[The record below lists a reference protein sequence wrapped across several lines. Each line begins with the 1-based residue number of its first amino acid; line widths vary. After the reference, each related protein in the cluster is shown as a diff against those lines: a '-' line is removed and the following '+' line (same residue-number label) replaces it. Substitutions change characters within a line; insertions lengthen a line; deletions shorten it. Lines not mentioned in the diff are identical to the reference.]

1 MKGGAAL
8 ERSDKEIAIRPIA
21 YIETGFKEKFG
32 IPRQSGMVDALKGRL
47 VFLPEYRTPTAFR
60 GLEAFSHVWLLWYFS
75 EAVRETWNPT
85 VRPPRLGGNARMGVF
100 ATRSPFRPNNIGLSC
115 VRLEGID
122 YDDPDGPVLLVSGVD
137 MLDGTPIFDVKPYI
151 PVTDCRA
158 DATEGYTKETRRH
171 RLAVHVPE
179 SLTTDVPQEDMA
191 ALLGILENDPRPGY
205 DDDPMKEYGLTFAGY
220 DVGFF
225 VEGETLRVV
234 RLTRISEK

>member
-1 MKGGAAL
+1 M
-8 ERSDKEIAIRPIA
+8 
-21 YIETGFKEKFG
+21 
-32 IPRQSGMVDALKGRL
+32 
-47 VFLPEYRTPTAFR
+47 
-60 GLEAFSHVWLLWYFS
+60 
-75 EAVRETWNPT
+75 
-85 VRPPRLGGNARMGVF
+85 
-100 ATRSPFRPNNIGLSC
+100 
-115 VRLEGID
+115 RLEGID